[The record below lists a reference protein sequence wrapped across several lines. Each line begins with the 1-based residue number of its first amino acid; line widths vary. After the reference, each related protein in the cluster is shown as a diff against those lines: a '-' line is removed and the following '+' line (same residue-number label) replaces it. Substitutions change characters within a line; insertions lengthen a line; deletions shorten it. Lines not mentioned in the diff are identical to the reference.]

1 MAADFCCRQRFP
13 RRPSVAG
20 PPARPKGKTMAAE
33 ILFVDDSKLALQ
45 CSKDLFLSKGITILT
60 ACDAA
65 QALELFKLHEIAV
78 VVSDN
83 HMPGM
88 SGLDF
93 LSALRTISP
102 DTVKVLMSA
111 YVDLPTALA
120 AINNSEVY
128 RYLLKPWNDE
138 EILDVVKEGLRRY
151 RLAHTIRRED
161 ESVLRSLAQTIELKD
176 PSTKGHCD
184 RVAVYALM
192 IADAMGIPKETQ
204 RQIKFGSWLHDC
216 GKIGVSEFI
225 LNSTGRLTDPEFETM
240 KMHTYWGADVAEKA
254 HLSEVARNIIHHHH
268 ERYDGTGYPDGLS
281 GEAIPIETRIVSA
294 ADIYDALTMD
304 RPYRKGYPCS
314 EARDMVRAL
323 SGTSLDPE
331 IVKVFVA
338 VIPDGPL
345 PCSEDLS
352 VRNDL
357 IAAEKEISIS
367 ALGLGSGHGID
378 FRAKTIS

>member
-1 MAADFCCRQRFP
+1 
-13 RRPSVAG
+13 
-20 PPARPKGKTMAAE
+20 MAAE
-33 ILFVDDSKLALQ
+33 ILFVDDSKLTLQ
-45 CSKDLFLSKGITILT
+45 CSKDLFLSKGIKILT
-60 ACDAA
+60 ANDAA
-65 QALELFKLHEIAV
+65 EALELFKLHEIAV

-88 SGLDF
+88 SGLEF
-93 LSALRTISP
+93 LSELRTVSP
-102 DTVKVLMSA
+102 DTVKVLISA

-120 AINNSEVY
+120 AINNSEVF

-151 RLAHTIRRED
+151 RLIHTIRRED

-184 RVAVYALM
+184 RVAVFALM
-192 IADAMGIPKETQ
+192 IADALGIAKETQ

-225 LNSTGRLTDPEFETM
+225 LNSTSRLSDPEFETM
-240 KMHTYWGADVAEKA
+240 KMHTYWGADLAEKA
-254 HLSEVARNIIHHHH
+254 HLSDVARNIIRLHH

-281 GEAIPIETRIVSA
+281 GEAIPIETRIVSV

-304 RPYRKGYPCS
+304 RPYRKGYPCP

-323 SGTSLDPE
+323 SGTTLDPE
-331 IVKVFVA
+331 IVKVFLTV
-338 VIPDGPL
+338 VPDGPL
-345 PCSEDLS
+345 PCSEELS
-352 VRNDL
+352 VGNAL
-357 IAAEKEISIS
+357 SAAEKEISIS
-367 ALGLGSGHGID
+367 SHGNRAGLDQG
-378 FRAKTIS
+378 FRAETIS